1 MTGWGDAGLIVYD
14 EKDMKNT
21 RVGCYPT
28 LSCLYSI
35 IPRDVR
41 LHMERVGVY
50 ASVFYRHLMKEHP
63 DLLEPLNHELDDC
76 YQDLYTLHDI
86 GRAFVPVRFQN
97 KAGGLTDE
105 EYAQIKQHTVLTADT
120 LDSIYI
126 LPFTDSVKMR
136 LFNISMYHHERYDG
150 KGYPFGI
157 AQEQIPLEARI
168 CSLADA
174 YDGMTSWKPYRKNMP
189 IEKVRM
195 IILEEAGKQF
205 TPSLSLAFVECMDQ
219 MPKDE
224 LDEAWEAHAGRY
236 FGRDLNIQSG

>member
-1 MTGWGDAGLIVYD
+1 MIVYD
-14 EKDMKNT
+14 KKEMKKT
-21 RVGCYPT
+21 REGCYPT

-50 ASVFYRHLMKEHP
+50 ADIFYRHLMEAHP
-63 DLLEPLNHELDDC
+63 ELLVSLNHEIDDC
-76 YQDLYTLHDI
+76 VQDLYTLHDI

-105 EYAQIKQHTVLTADT
+105 EYEQIKQHTVLTADT
-120 LDSIYI
+120 LDSVYQ
-126 LPFTDSVKMR
+126 LPFTDTLKMH

-157 AQEQIPLEARI
+157 SEEQIPVEARI
-168 CSLADA
+168 CSLVDA
-174 YDGMTSWKPYRKNMP
+174 YDGMTSWKPYRQNMGLD
-189 IEKVRM
+189 KVRR

-205 TPSLSLAFVECMDQ
+205 QPTLSLAFVECMDQ
-219 MPKDE
+219 MPKD
-224 LDEAWEAHAGRY
+224 LDAAWEAQAGRY
-236 FGRDLNIQSG
+236 FREH